1 MAFYIEAGRHI
12 SIRWFFFGYLLF
24 VCHFLAVFLCWF
36 WLHAAAF
43 CFYFVRIVFTFWFFP
58 QFHFSTHL
66 FDLYGTHMFLR
77 FCFSQSD
84 NEKKNRNFSLVPIIF
99 DSCTFRH
106 FISVVPLLSTF
117 AFLLIFSTNSQQ
129 FLVFFSRLF
138 RFGCYSLWCVCG
150 SLIKFFCTSPPPVLC
165 SLFVIVDCR
174 KAQSLMRTNSNVCVK
189 QSYSMWFWKC
199 ICSRNRA
206 QENFFPI
213 LVSLLP
219 LSHRNSHPSHHHT
232 FFRIYVDIMSF
243 FSVNCY

>member
-1 MAFYIEAGRHI
+1 MV
-12 SIRWFFFGYLLF
+12 FFWLFTFCLPFSRCFFVLILIACCSLLF
-24 VCHFLAVFLCWF
+24 LFRSDCLHVLIFSPIPFLHSSVWFVWNAHVSSFLF
-36 WLHAAAF
+36 
-43 CFYFVRIVFTFWFFP
+43 
-58 QFHFSTHL
+58 
-66 FDLYGTHMFLR
+66 
-77 FCFSQSD
+77 QSKRQW
-84 NEKKNRNFSLVPIIF
+84 KKNRNFSLVPIIF